1 MKNSILVAENDK
13 NLMKKICGHL
23 RGCRFEIFEAYT
35 GDEVYD
41 FIEERDFDIIL
52 LDVKLPDADGYS
64 VLRQIRRSKDV
75 PIVMITA
82 DDSEGEKIL
91 LYDIGADECVSRS
104 ISMPLLTA
112 KMQALMKRS
121 KGNVCT
127 KPGVASLCG
136 IEIDSNSHTVKID
149 GEIVDLTP
157 KEFDLLLCFMENKG
171 RVMSRD
177 TLLSKVWGYD
187 YFGDLRTV
195 DTHIK
200 KLRAKLGDKAVHIKT
215 LIKTGYKFEENV

>member
-1 MKNSILVAENDK
+1 MKNSILVAEGDK
-13 NLMKKICGHL
+13 SLMKTICGHL
-23 RGCRFEIFEAYT
+23 KGYRFEIFEAYT

-52 LDVKLPDADGYS
+52 LDVKLPDTDGYS
-64 VLRQIRRSKDV
+64 ILRQIRRTNDV
-75 PIVMITA
+75 PVVMITA

-91 LYDIGADECVSRS
+91 LYEMGADECISRS
-104 ISMPLLTA
+104 VSMPLLTA
-112 KMQALMKRS
+112 KMQALIKRS

-136 IEIDSNSHTVKID
+136 IEIDSNSHTVTID
-149 GEIVDLTP
+149 GNMVDLTP

-200 KLRAKLGDKAVHIKT
+200 KLRAKMGDKAAHIKT
-215 LIKTGYKFEENV
+215 LIKTGYKFEENI

>member
-1 MKNSILVAENDK
+1 MKNSILVVENDK
-13 NLMKKICGHL
+13 SLMRMMCEYLKGL
-23 RGCRFEIFEAYT
+23 RFEIFEAYT

-52 LDVKLPDADGYS
+52 LDVKLPDTDGYS
-64 VLRQIRRSKDV
+64 ILRQIRRGKDV
-75 PIVMITA
+75 PVVMITA
-82 DDSEGEKIL
+82 DSGEDEKIL
-91 LYDIGADECVSRS
+91 LYEMGADECVSRPF
-104 ISMPLLTA
+104 SMPLLTA
-112 KMQALMKRS
+112 KMQALIKRS

-136 IEIDSNSHTVKID
+136 IEIDSNSHTVRID
-149 GEIVDLTP
+149 GEMVELTP

-200 KLRAKLGDKAVHIKT
+200 KLRAKLGSKAVHIKT